1 MGRVSRTRKNPS
13 KGRYT
18 APQGRPRDRAPV
30 VVEVRDETGLLIG
43 LAVVGKCR
51 CRECRR
57 S

>member
-1 MGRVSRTRKNPS
+1 MGRSSRTRKNPS

-18 APQGRPRDRAPV
+18 APQGRPRGRAPV
-30 VVEVRDETGLLIG
+30 VVEIRDDDGLLIG
-43 LAVVGKCR
+43 LAVMGECS